1 MENPNIINKIIKD
14 NYKIKE
20 RNHDEN
26 EDKNIVNSQI
36 PENSFDQLLSLQLL
50 IQKYSGLKELC
61 QYL

>member
-61 QYL
+61 